1 MVSLSDEYKNIIINN
16 KNITSIYTLDRR
28 LFSKNNKDNIKINKL
43 KKNYKNKID
52 YMICDVNGVN
62 IDLNKV
68 IYNTYNVISKKIIY
82 YGIKD
87 EYDVDRIIKKY
98 ERFSFTCNKKIYDN
112 SFILEINTSKRNV
125 KRLFLYKIKDLC
137 VDLIE
142 VIGNIL
148 FS

>member
-1 MVSLSDEYKNIIINN
+1 MVSLSDEYKNIIMNN

-98 ERFSFTCNKKIYDN
+98 ERFAFTCNKKIYDN